1 MCFLFIS
8 WPKKKGGGDEIVEI
22 HEAYNVKSS
31 NIYMKKSVYA
41 ANTNF
46 QNLQTTCMAG
56 FVHIDSIATPFK
68 SFFRSIY
75 LCQAMVLTWKRSLT
89 HHSSICDVLQ
99 HDNIFS
105 IYSKVPQVDKI
116 IIFCSCCS
124 ATVVLVD
131 LGKSAL
137 KFLTALYV

>member
-1 MCFLFIS
+1 MPCASCSYLDQ
-8 WPKKKGGGDEIVEI
+8 KKGGGGEIVEI

-75 LCQAMVLTWKRSLT
+75 ICQAMVLT

-99 HDNIFS
+99 HDKIFS
-105 IYSKVPQVDKI
+105 IYSEVPQVDKI